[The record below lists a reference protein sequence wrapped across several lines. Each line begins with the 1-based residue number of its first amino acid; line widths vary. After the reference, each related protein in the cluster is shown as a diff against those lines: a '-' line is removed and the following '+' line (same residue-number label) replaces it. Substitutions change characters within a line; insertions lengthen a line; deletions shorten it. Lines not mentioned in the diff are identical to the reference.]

1 MSMPTDRE
9 ALFAALFRRQHAA
22 VRRYVTR
29 RAWPDAVDDVVA
41 ETFLAA
47 WRRFEDIPAD
57 ALPWLLAT
65 ARNCLANHRRSAL
78 RGAALIDRLRAQP
91 IAGTADEHARLAQR
105 ESILRALGSLGE
117 LERELVLMTEWDGL
131 SPREAAAVLGVSPPV
146 ARARLYRGRKKLQLA
161 LDAELD
167 GSSGITIGSQAHEP
181 A

>member
-1 MSMPTDRE
+1 MPADRE
-9 ALFAALFRRQHAA
+9 ALFAALFRQQHAA

-47 WRRFEDIPAD
+47 WRRFDDIPPD
-57 ALPWLLAT
+57 ALPWLLTT
-65 ARNCLANHRRSAL
+65 ARNCLSNHRRSAL
-78 RGAALIDRLRAQP
+78 RGAALIERLRAQP
-91 IAGTADEHARLAQR
+91 LPGASDEHTQLAQR

-117 LERELVLMTEWDGL
+117 VERELVLMTEWDGL

-146 ARARLYRGRKKLQLA
+146 ARARLYRGRRKLQLA
-161 LDAELD
+161 LDGELD
-167 GSSGITIGSQAHEP
+167 GASEITIGSQAHEP